1 MRVEIQI
8 ERGGLRRWHVWIAEE
23 LSLQRH
29 SVRFTFVPQ
38 RRSRLSIPSVGRLLL
53 DFEALIYRLGQQAAF
68 DRVAHTVIDRWRSPA
83 SETLTADVVI
93 ELAANGGAPNKS
105 LPRTLSPSTQG
116 EEGEMFAFSQLLA
129 GRSFALSVR
138 DSSGS
143 EKLYTALPARD
154 PGQPI
159 SVNLNNIYAR
169 LAELLVKA
177 VADNPFEP
185 AAIAQR
191 DSGLPYCD
199 PVSKAILQHAYSRVR
214 NYSAKKISSL
224 AHTAPRWSLALKN
237 NVTGP
242 HFQVLNDDGS
252 SWRADP
258 FLVAHKGSIF
268 VLCEEFMMGGNK
280 GVISAFELVDGV
292 QVRPL
297 TVLEEDF
304 HLSYPHVFEHAGE
317 IWMIPE
323 TAQAEKVLL
332 YRAVDFPHRW
342 VREGVLLEGERFCDS
357 TMLKHGEKFWLFTT
371 TARWGGSSWD
381 TLVVYSAPSLL
392 GPWTQCLD
400 SPSVIDARFSRSAGT
415 INLQNGQIF
424 RPAQDCSRGYGSAI
438 NICRIDRLD
447 LTSVVQTPVG
457 RLSARTGEQDLGI
470 HTSNVL
476 GTVHAVDVFGDLQG
490 VKVVEIQGISEPSI

>member
-8 ERGGLRRWHVWIAEE
+8 ERGGLRRWHVWTAHE
-23 LSLQRH
+23 LSRRGH
-29 SVRFTFVPQ
+29 SVRFTFVPF
-38 RRSRLSIPSVGRLLL
+38 RSSRLGIPSAGRLLL
-53 DFEALIYRLGQQAAF
+53 DVEALIYRLRQQAAF
-68 DRVAHTVIDRWRSPA
+68 DRVTDSAIDHWRSPA
-83 SETLTADVVI
+83 SEAFTADVVI
-93 ELAANGGAPNKS
+93 ELAANARASKNAS
-105 LPRTLSPSTQG
+105 ARTLSPSIQG
-116 EEGEMFAFSQLLA
+116 EEGEVFALSQLLV
-129 GRSFALSVR
+129 GRSLDLSVH

-143 EKLYTALPARD
+143 GKLWTSLPARD

-159 SVNLNNIYAR
+159 AVNLNNIYAR
-169 LAELLVKA
+169 LAELLAKA
-177 VADNPFEP
+177 VANNPFEATSP
-185 AAIAQR
+185 PDRGIPR
-191 DSGLPYCD
+191 GGSI
-199 PVSKAILQHAYSRVR
+199 SKSMILHAYSRVR
-214 NYSAKKISSL
+214 NYSAKRISRL
-224 AHTAPRWSLALKN
+224 AHKAPRWSLALKN
-237 NVTGP
+237 RETGP
-242 HFQVLNDDGS
+242 HFQVLHDDGS
-252 SWRADP
+252 SWMADP
-258 FLVAHKGSIF
+258 FVVTHKGSTF
-268 VLCEEFMMGGNK
+268 VLCEELMIGSNK
-280 GVISAFELVDGV
+280 GVISAIALGEGALA
-292 QVRPL
+292 RPKA
-297 TVLEEDF
+297 VLEEDF

-357 TMLKHGEKFWLFTT
+357 TMLKHGDKFWIFTT

-392 GPWTQCLD
+392 GPWTQCFD

-415 INLQNGQIF
+415 INVINGQIF

-447 LTSVVQTPVG
+447 ITGVLQTPVA
-457 RLSARTGEQDLGI
+457 RLSALVAKQELGI

-476 GTVHAVDVFGDLQG
+476 GNVHAIDVFGDLRG